1 MTEEQKT
8 PHRGR
13 KEHQRYKSFVVL
25 QYLLKNS
32 DEDNAI
38 SGKEIAND
46 IRETYGIEAE
56 RRSVYEDIKEI
67 NHILLMLKEGCT
79 IDKAAKMLK
88 ADTTDELKAI
98 VYDEH
103 RKGFYVKKRS
113 VSLHDL
119 RLMAECVYASKFINQ
134 AHAKRL
140 VDVICSFGSDN
151 YAEQIKHD
159 AFLVDRIKTNSRTVM
174 RNIAVIR
181 AAMSTR
187 IKGKAHRPEKI
198 RFKYLQHTINDVK
211 NEMER
216 RQGKPY
222 VVNPFRLMINDG
234 NYYLLT
240 IDDKTKKPRPYRVD
254 RMKDVELTGI
264 ARECVEEYKQLDMKQ
279 FARRTFSMFSGNTTL
294 VEIQFLF
301 TLLDTMVD
309 RFGTDGVQY
318 SMIDDKWY
326 SLSAF
331 VDISEQF
338 YGWLLGFGR
347 RVKLVGNEE
356 AVKKFNAYLTKIY
369 KNYNPETVADE

>member
-38 SGKEIAND
+38 SGKEVAND

-79 IDKAAKMLK
+79 IDKAAEMLK
-88 ADTTDELKAI
+88 EDTTDELKAI

-198 RFKYLQHTINDVK
+198 RFKYLQHSINDVK
-211 NEMER
+211 NEVER

-222 VVNPFRLMINDG
+222 IVNPFRLIINDG

-254 RMKDVELTGI
+254 RMKDIRFTGEP
-264 ARECVEEYKQLDMKQ
+264 RDGEDEFKQIDL
-279 FARRTFSMFSGNTTL
+279 RTYTKRVFSMYGGEQRL
-294 VEIQFLF
+294 VQIRFINP
-301 TLLDTMVD
+301 LLDAVVD
-309 RFGTDGVQY
+309 RFGTKDVQY
-318 SMIDDKWY
+318 GKHDETH
-326 SLSAF
+326 F
-331 VDISEQF
+331 VVTANVEISDQF
-338 YGWLLGFGR
+338 FGWILGFGKK
-347 RVKLVGNEE
+347 VKLLYPDDV
-356 AVKKFNAYLTKIY
+356 VDQFRAYMDKIRNMY
-369 KNYNPETVADE
+369 